1 MGSLLRNSRTFH
13 QLAVLPCPPMMNE
26 GQLFECRLSHA
37 SPDAPDVVGLVPA
50 IQHTS
55 CELRNKRR

>member
-1 MGSLLRNSRTFH
+1 MGSLLGNSRTFH

-26 GQLFECRLSHA
+26 GQLFEWRLSRA
-37 SPDAPDVVGLVPA
+37 PPDAPDAVGLVPA
-50 IQHTS
+50 IGHAS